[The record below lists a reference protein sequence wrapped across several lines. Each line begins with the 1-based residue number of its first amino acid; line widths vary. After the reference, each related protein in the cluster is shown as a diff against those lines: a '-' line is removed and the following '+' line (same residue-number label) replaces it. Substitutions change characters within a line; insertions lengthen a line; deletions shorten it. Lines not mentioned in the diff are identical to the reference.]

1 MFLPSNSIVRS
12 YERIVSMFS
21 QQLDGGDHIPF
32 MSGNILV
39 ITELV
44 SLVNCMCTIYMQ
56 ILLTVFLANFSGHYL
71 LFYCLHLILST
82 LYMGTSLCKVLR
94 IKAIKNS
101 VFY

>member
-1 MFLPSNSIVRS
+1 
-12 YERIVSMFS
+12 MFS

-56 ILLTVFLANFSGHYL
+56 ILRTVFLANFTGHYL
-71 LFYCLHLILST
+71 SSSDTQYTLHAWAQVYVKYYESKPSKTVCFIESNIS
-82 LYMGTSLCKVLR
+82 YMLVS
-94 IKAIKNS
+94 I
-101 VFY
+101 